1 MINEMINM
9 VEMNMKKYLCIHLD
23 DKPLEKCYKCC
34 GITNSCGKYE
44 NELGL
49 DFEEVLN
56 ERQDRQDNRN
66 SIGE

>member
-1 MINEMINM
+1 
-9 VEMNMKKYLCIHLD
+9 MKKYLCIHLV
-23 DKPLEKCYKCC
+23 DKPLDRCYTCC

-49 DFEEVLN
+49 DPFKEGLN

-66 SIGE
+66 RIR